1 MSKYKQI
8 SHVIFDM
15 DGVLLDTE
23 NVYKNAISCIAKR
36 FGKVYTADI
45 VAKVIGTLEKESARI
60 AVTEMKL
67 PIPVEEFRHEFRTLS
82 HGFFAKH
89 HVPLMPGAKKL
100 VHHLSSNKIPI
111 SVATSSSIDSF
122 ELKTKKHKEFFKL
135 FDHVVC
141 GGTDPEVK
149 QGKPSPD
156 IFLISA
162 SRFPD
167 APKPEKCLVVED
179 SPNGVQAAISAGMQV
194 VMIPD
199 HYVPEERRRDATLV
213 VSSLDLIPL
222 EKFGL
227 PSLK

>member
-23 NVYKNAISCIAKR
+23 PLYTKAFQNLVGRHGKTFTFDLKLKSMGSHRLEAAKMIIEEL
-36 FGKVYTADI
+36 D
-45 VAKVIGTLEKESARI
+45 
-60 AVTEMKL
+60 L
-67 PIPVEEFRHEFRTLS
+67 PMTPVEFDTLIEEQYQL
-82 HGFFAKH
+82 
-89 HVPLMPGAKKL
+89 LMNDTEIFPGAKKL